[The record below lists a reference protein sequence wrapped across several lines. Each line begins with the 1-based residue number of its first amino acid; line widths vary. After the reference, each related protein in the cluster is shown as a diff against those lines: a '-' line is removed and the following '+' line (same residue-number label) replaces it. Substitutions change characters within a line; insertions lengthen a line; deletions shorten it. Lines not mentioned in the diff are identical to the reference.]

1 MSDARERAESLF
13 ARHFQ
18 ADPAGVFSAPGRV
31 NLIGEHTDYNDGF
44 VLPLAISQRTV
55 VAASIR
61 DDGAVVA
68 LSEGHGDAVTYDIA
82 SLDSADLTGWAA
94 YVVGVVWALAQHRRE
109 GSAPRGVSL
118 AICSDV
124 PTGAGLSSSAAVECA
139 VAVAVN
145 ELWGLGLEP
154 PALAGLGQKVEN
166 DVVGALTGGMDQM
179 VSMLSL
185 ADHALFLDCRTDDI
199 EHIPCSWSA
208 AGLALVVMDTGVRHA
223 NASSA
228 YGRRR
233 ESCEEAAAVLGV
245 PALRDASLTQLQDH
259 QGALGEENYGRARH
273 IVTEN
278 ARVLD
283 TVDALRARDFETVGA
298 LFSQSH
304 LSMRDDYEI
313 SCPELDLAVES
324 AQGAGALGAR
334 MTGGGF
340 GGCAIALISA
350 ELLSHLQGELHHHF
364 SSRGWQV
371 PRVGVVRASAGAR
384 VEQAL

>member
-13 ARHFQ
+13 SRHFQ
-18 ADPAGVFSAPGRV
+18 ADATGVFSAPGRV

-61 DDGAVVA
+61 ADGAVVA
-68 LSEGHGDAVTYDIA
+68 VSEGHGDAVTYDIA

-109 GSAPRGVSL
+109 GSTALGVSL

-154 PALAGLGQKVEN
+154 QALAGLGQKVEN
-166 DVVGALTGGMDQM
+166 DVVGAHTGGMDQM

-185 ADHALFLDCRTDDI
+185 ADHALFLDCRTDYI

-228 YGRRR
+228 YGNRRK
-233 ESCEEAAAVLGV
+233 SCEEAAAVLGV
-245 PALRDASLTQLQDH
+245 PALRDASLTQLRDY
-259 QGALGEENYGRARH
+259 QGALGEENYARARH

-283 TVDALRARDFETVGA
+283 TVDALRASDFETVGA

-304 LSMRDDYEI
+304 LSMRDDYDI

-350 ELLSHLQGELHHHF
+350 ELLPHLEGELHHQF

-371 PRVGVVRASAGAR
+371 PRVGAVRASAGAR